1 MQVMKH
7 DALPITLHWASPP
20 PAIPSRPGSENLLLD
35 EQGVLKISD
44 FGLSNLQP
52 NLGASQ
58 CTAGGASWSSRV
70 RGGLVGG
77 GPSHLP
83 ILVPAGSQ
91 GPQQLHTMC
100 GTPEYVAP
108 EVLRDQGYN
117 GYVLGSSMTFVWA
130 LGCVCCV
137 CV

>member
-58 CTAGGASWSSRV
+58 CTAGGAV
-70 RGGLVGG
+70 GLPGAPGFVVG
-77 GPSHLP
+77 
-83 ILVPAGSQ
+83 
-91 GPQQLHTMC
+91 
-100 GTPEYVAP
+100 
-108 EVLRDQGYN
+108 
-117 GYVLGSSMTFVWA
+117 W
-130 LGCVCCV
+130 
-137 CV
+137 